1 MKPRIS
7 LLVFGALALTAAS
20 AASARVSVSVGI
32 NPVGYGAYYAPPV
45 AYQPDPY
52 YAAPPSS
59 ISVADPGVA
68 AVGGGR
74 AVTTTMAIAAVT
86 EIMGIANES
95 RLVWWQVAIG
105 AAPSVALANR

>member
-1 MKPRIS
+1 
-7 LLVFGALALTAAS
+7 
-20 AASARVSVSVGI
+20 
-32 NPVGYGAYYAPPV
+32 
-45 AYQPDPY
+45 
-52 YAAPPSS
+52 
-59 ISVADPGVA
+59 VA

-86 EIMGIANES
+86 EIMGITNES